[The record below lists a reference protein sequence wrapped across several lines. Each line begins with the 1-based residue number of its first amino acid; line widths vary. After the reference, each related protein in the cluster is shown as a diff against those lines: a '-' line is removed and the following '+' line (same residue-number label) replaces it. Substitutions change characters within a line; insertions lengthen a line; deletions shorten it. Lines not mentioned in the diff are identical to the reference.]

1 MTEQEFSRWKKT
13 REKGFIKY
21 VFTSFLI
28 FGCVISISNYFIS
41 LFQEHA
47 IFPNWFYIIT
57 TVMGLTLFRVILW
70 FINEAKFNRTSK
82 NHS

>member
-1 MTEQEFSRWKKT
+1 MAEQESSRWKKT
-13 REKGFIKY
+13 REKGFIRY
-21 VFTSFLI
+21 IFTSFLMFGGLI
-28 FGCVISISNYFIS
+28 FIGSYFIS
-41 LFQEHA
+41 IFEENS